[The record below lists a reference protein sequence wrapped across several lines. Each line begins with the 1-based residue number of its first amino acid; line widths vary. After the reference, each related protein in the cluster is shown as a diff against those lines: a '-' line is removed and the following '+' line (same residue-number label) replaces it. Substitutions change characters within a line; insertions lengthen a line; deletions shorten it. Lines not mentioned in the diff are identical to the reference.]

1 METIRTHNFTLILSG
16 VEEPTEIIENALFES
31 NCDDALLYFRD
42 RIGYLE
48 FDREAA
54 NLEDAILSAISDVL
68 QSGIKSKPIRV
79 EPSDMVT
86 SAEISRRLG
95 RTRESVSQLI
105 TGKRGNGD
113 FPVPIAGVTT
123 NTMLWSWAEVA
134 EWTYENKKIND
145 YTVVETAQVIRR
157 FNEVLE
163 LYHKSESLDK
173 TLEIVRKLNKSQKT
187 KKTAKT

>member
-48 FDREAA
+48 FDRVAA
-54 NLEDAILSAISDVL
+54 SLEDAILSAITDVQ
-68 QSGIKSKPIRV
+68 QSGIKAKPIRV

-95 RTRESVSQLI
+95 RTRESISQLI
-105 TGKRGNGD
+105 TGKRGKGD
-113 FPVPIAGVTT
+113 FPTPIAGVTS

-145 YTVVETAQVIRR
+145 YAVVEIAHVIRR
-157 FNEVLE
+157 FNEALE
-163 LYHKSESLDK
+163 LYHKSQSLDK

-187 KKTAKT
+187 KTPAKT

>member
-1 METIRTHNFTLILSG
+1 METIKTQNFTLILSG
-16 VEEPTEIIENALFES
+16 VEEPTEVIENALFES

-54 NLEDAILSAISDVL
+54 SLEDAILSAICDIQ
-68 QSGIKSKPIRV
+68 QSGIKAKPIRV

-86 SAEISRRLG
+86 SAEISRRLD
-95 RTRESVSQLI
+95 RSRESISQLI
-105 TGKRGNGD
+105 TGKRGKGD
-113 FPVPIAGVTT
+113 FPVPIAGVTA

-134 EWTYENKKIND
+134 DWSFKNKKISD
-145 YTVVETAQVIRR
+145 YSVVETAQVIRR
-157 FNEVLE
+157 FNEALE

-173 TLEIVRKLNKSQKT
+173 TLEIVRKLNNPQKT
-187 KKTAKT
+187 KTLA